1 MIIHC
6 YCVIQNNN
14 KINILN
20 LFMKKLLSLALFS
33 NTLKTIK
40 MDILNGNKDDF
51 HCYHVNKGEYLD
63 RFIN

>member
-1 MIIHC
+1 
-6 YCVIQNNN
+6 
-14 KINILN
+14 
-20 LFMKKLLSLALFS
+20 MKKLLSLALFS